1 MGSLLLRYYIFDVSS
16 RLVVNKVF
24 IVPGAR
30 AFVNQLKPVNLLLI
44 FGLAE
49 YRKLVFSHFQ
59 VFLSISDQLSVTLRV
74 FDL

>member
-1 MGSLLLRYYIFDVSS
+1 MGSLLLRYNIFDVSS

-30 AFVNQLKPVNLLLI
+30 AFVNQLKTVNLLLI

-49 YRKLVFSHFQ
+49 YRKLVFCHFQ
-59 VFLSISDQLSVTLRV
+59 VFLSVSDQLSVTLRV

>member
-1 MGSLLLRYYIFDVSS
+1 MGSLLLRYNIFDVSS

-30 AFVNQLKPVNLLLI
+30 TFINQLKPVNLLLI

-49 YRKLVFSHFQ
+49 YRKLVISHFQ